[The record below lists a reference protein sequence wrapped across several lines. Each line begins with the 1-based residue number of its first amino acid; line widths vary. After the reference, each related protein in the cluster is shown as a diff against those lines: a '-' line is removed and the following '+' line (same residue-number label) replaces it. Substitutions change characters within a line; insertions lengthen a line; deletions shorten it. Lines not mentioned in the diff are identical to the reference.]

1 MRCRMAT
8 LRKHLRQRV
17 VSRIN
22 FIEMK
27 QLEKKLKDLQKS
39 GYETITILQVLAWM
53 AEIKRENRLKAFE
66 RKGGMV

>member
-1 MRCRMAT
+1 MAT

>member
-1 MRCRMAT
+1 MAT
-8 LRKHLRQRV
+8 LRKHLWQRV

-39 GYETITILQVLAWM
+39 GYETITIQQVLAWM